1 MCNTEPRAI
10 YSQPNIPVWISG
22 NFQWRMDL
30 NLLEYIW
37 KKEELCE
44 VYPKFWKFL
53 TENFRFIE
61 FFSRLFKTDFFGWMV
76 GISESQQFF
85 FNFPETEYFGTF
97 APASKLPESLF
108 KWQAPKFVSNMIDIW
123 QVKRH
128 WIGDDYKKEG
138 TAGNDVHKTNVPDIR
153 VAFRHETLVE
163 ELSTICTAARV
174 WITL

>member
-1 MCNTEPRAI
+1 MCNMEPRVI

-85 FNFPETEYFGTF
+85 FLIFQKLNISVHLLQLRNFRNLCLNGKRP
-97 APASKLPESLF
+97 SLF
-108 KWQAPKFVSNMIDIW
+108 LMWLTFDRWNV
-123 QVKRH
+123 
-128 WIGDDYKKEG
+128 IGLVTITRKKEQLG
-138 TAGNDVHKTNVPDIR
+138 MTYTKPMSRISAWHSVTRLWLRN
-153 VAFRHETLVE
+153 
-163 ELSTICTAARV
+163 
-174 WITL
+174 